1 MDAQRKSRR
10 QSALQSSSERRQ
22 RVVPLAV
29 QLSGIALNL
38 LSRLSNRQAAKELAR
53 LWFTTFRSKPK
64 PWVAEVWRGADRCVE
79 VAVEETAI
87 AMYCWGQ
94 GPPVVLMHG

>member
-1 MDAQRKSRR
+1 M
-10 QSALQSSSERRQ
+10 
-22 RVVPLAV
+22 

-64 PWVAEVWRGADRCVE
+64 PWVAEFWRGADRCVE